1 MGRGVRRRP
10 VEEEVRG
17 LLQGGSV
24 GGNGLCQAHRTPW
37 KERRVIQV
45 YQMQ

>member
-10 VEEEVRG
+10 VEEEGRG
-17 LLQGGSV
+17 LLQGGGV
-24 GGNGLCQAHRTPW
+24 GGNGLRQAHGTPW
-37 KERRVIQV
+37 KERRVIQA

>member
-17 LLQGGSV
+17 LLQGESV
-24 GGNGLCQAHRTPW
+24 GGNGLRQAHGTPW
-37 KERRVIQV
+37 KETRVIQA